1 MLSTLPKHMSSPPVF
16 NGVRVVRS
24 LVFCLLVCKSLL
36 VLLSFFCS
44 SLYCLYFFNWRLII
58 ASLVSSN
65 FIWVIFR
72 NTPPTWWL
80 TVSSFAVDSR
90 RRSHD
95 GHSPCQAAKC
105 RGVLPYKLQM
115 KSIYIY
121 FIKVYL
127 HIMQNSQLKYN
138 YWLLYIWFM

>member
-1 MLSTLPKHMSSPPVF
+1 MTNRKRTKHDLQNNKQKTNDRTTRTPLKPGGELMCF
-16 NGVRVVRS
+16 GRV
-24 LVFCLLVCKSLL
+24 LNICLTDTIPYTTCIRL
-36 VLLSFFCS
+36 FCS
-44 SLYCLYFFNWRLII
+44 FL
-58 ASLVSSN
+58 SN
-65 FIWVIFR
+65 GNCR
-72 NTPPTWWL
+72 WL

-121 FIKVYL
+121 FINVSL

-138 YWLLYIWFM
+138 YWLLYKWFM